1 MTHDALSAFPDSRT
15 ARSLAVP
22 REPRGGSTALQ
33 IDGSSVRPTI
43 VTHTGPGRQTIRS
56 AATKPAWRPRR
67 NNGPA

>member
-15 ARSLAVP
+15 ARSPAAP

-33 IDGSSVRPTI
+33 VDGPTVRPTI

-56 AATKPAWRPRR
+56 TVTTPAWRPRR